1 MCSLSFLLFHQL
13 LCFFNPS
20 LSDSWHH
27 SPLLF
32 FPFVILAINWHLDCS
47 YISVEQMGSLGNHTL
62 SITCS
67 MRPRA
72 VLPEVSFFGFSCL
85 DCFHTFTVQSF
96 PNLRLKLCEHIHY
109 THTHT
114 HTHTHIRTGTRTRT
128 CIHTH
133 MDFLGSSAGE
143 ESASNAGDPCSIP
156 GLGRSPGEGIG
167 YPSVL
172 SLPW

>member
-96 PNLRLKLCEHIHY
+96 PNWRLKLCEHIHY

-114 HTHTHIRTGTRTRT
+114 HTYAQAHAHAHAYIHIWTSWVAQLVKNLPPMQETPVR
-128 CIHTH
+128 
-133 MDFLGSSAGE
+133 FLGWE
-143 ESASNAGDPCSIP
+143 DPLEK
-156 GLGRSPGEGIG
+156 G
-167 YPSVL
+167 
-172 SLPW
+172 

>member
-114 HTHTHIRTGTRTRT
+114 HTYAQAHAHAHAYIHIWTSWVAQLVKNLPAMQETPVR
-128 CIHTH
+128 
-133 MDFLGSSAGE
+133 FLGWE
-143 ESASNAGDPCSIP
+143 DPLEK
-156 GLGRSPGEGIG
+156 G
-167 YPSVL
+167 
-172 SLPW
+172 

>member
-20 LSDSWHH
+20 LNDSWHH

-32 FPFVILAINWHLDCS
+32 FPFVILARNWHLDCS

-67 MRPRA
+67 MRPRE
-72 VLPEVSFFGFSCL
+72 VLPEVSFFGFSKEN
-85 DCFHTFTVQSF
+85 CFHTFTVQSF
-96 PNLRLKLCEHIHY
+96 PNLRLKLCEHINY

-114 HTHTHIRTGTRTRT
+114 HTHTHTQAHAHAHAY
-128 CIHTH
+128 IHIWTSLVAQLVKNLPA
-133 MDFLGSSAGE
+133 MQETPVRFLGWE
-143 ESASNAGDPCSIP
+143 DPLEK
-156 GLGRSPGEGIG
+156 G
-167 YPSVL
+167 
-172 SLPW
+172 